1 MPKMDASQRW
11 KNLLLAAL
19 AFALMIVM
27 PTLAS
32 YVVSYAVIYGAGF
45 VGGEPAIVRVVAFM
59 NENMN
64 LYSALVYLVFGIPVL
79 LWVRGMRNRERARLR
94 HAQLEQQFL
103 ESHDAYAGQQLLV
116 STAASG
122 RQSFEPA
129 AAPGQRSMAPSTTTE
144 QQPFMPAAASGRQSF
159 ESAAAPG
166 RQPLSGSADSSQRP
180 IASATDF
187 ASASFPEPPRPPARY
202 IYYGDRPVAWQL
214 ASQGG
219 CAPQAQGGGA
229 AQAQALA
236 SARAQLSRQGHSKPT
251 VYALVQGVDRRHFVA
266 AALMGYGMQ
275 IVTTLIMV
283 LVNVLLPSVM
293 EEYNTL
299 VDGSGITTY
308 GLMWVISTLV
318 LPPLVEE
325 VGFRGLGL
333 TYLERAGVPFAVANI
348 VQALAFGIFHMNLT
362 QGIYTFVLGLAL
374 GHVTHRSGSIA
385 PAMLMHLVYNLM
397 GTLGSD
403 LIYSYLPAPF
413 LILLIT
419 NVIALVYA
427 FRLLRP
433 ERGHGAAAVQA

>member
-19 AFALMIVM
+19 AFVLMIVM

-32 YVVSYAVIYGAGF
+32 YVVSYTVIYGAGF

-79 LWVRGMRNRERARLR
+79 FWVRGMRNRERARLR
-94 HAQLEQQFL
+94 HAQLEQQYL
-103 ESHDAYAGQQLLV
+103 ESHDTYAEQQP
-116 STAASG
+116 
-122 RQSFEPA
+122 FEPA
-129 AAPGQRSMAPSTTTE
+129 AASGH
-144 QQPFMPAAASGRQSF
+144 QPFVP
-159 ESAAAPG
+159 AAAPG
-166 RQPLSGSADSSQRP
+166 RQPLSGGADSSQRP
-180 IASATDF
+180 IASATDS
-187 ASASFPEPPRPPARY
+187 ASASFPEPPRPSARY

-219 CAPQAQGGGA
+219 CVPQAQDGGAPQAQA
-229 AQAQALA
+229 FSSVQTE
-236 SARAQLSRQGHSKPT
+236 LSRRVHSMPT
-251 VYALVQGVDRRHFVA
+251 VNARIQGVDHRHFVA
-266 AALMGYGMQ
+266 AVLMGYGMQ

-325 VGFRGLGL
+325 AGFRGLGL
-333 TYLERAGVPFAVANI
+333 TYLERAGVPFAAANI

-374 GHVTHRSGSIA
+374 GYVTHRSGSIA

-433 ERGHGAAAVQA
+433 EQGRGAAAMQA

>member
-1 MPKMDASQRW
+1 MPMMDASQRW

-59 NENMN
+59 NESMN

-79 LWVRGMRNRERARLR
+79 FWVRGMRNRERTRLR
-94 HAQLEQQFL
+94 HAQLEQQYL
-103 ESHDAYAGQQLLV
+103 ESHDTYAEQQP
-116 STAASG
+116 
-122 RQSFEPA
+122 FEPA
-129 AAPGQRSMAPSTTTE
+129 AASG
-144 QQPFMPAAASGRQSF
+144 QQPFVP
-159 ESAAAPG
+159 AAAPG
-166 RQPLSGSADSSQRP
+166 RQPLSGGADSSQRP
-180 IASATDF
+180 IESATDF

-219 CAPQAQGGGA
+219 CVPQAQGGGA
-229 AQAQALA
+229 PQAQALA
-236 SARAQLSRQGHSKPT
+236 SVQAELSRQGHSKPT
-251 VYALVQGVDRRHFVA
+251 VNARIQGVDRRHFVA

-325 VGFRGLGL
+325 AGFRGLGL

-374 GHVTHRSGSIA
+374 GYVTHRSGSIA

-433 ERGHGAAAVQA
+433 ERGRSAAAMQA

>member
-19 AFALMIVM
+19 AFVLMIVM

-32 YVVSYAVIYGAGF
+32 YVVSYTVIYGAGF

-64 LYSALVYLVFGIPVL
+64 LYSALIYLVFGIPVL
-79 LWVRGMRNRERARLR
+79 FWVRGMRNRERARLR

-103 ESHDAYAGQQLLV
+103 ESHDAYA
-116 STAASG
+116 
-122 RQSFEPA
+122 
-129 AAPGQRSMAPSTTTE
+129 E
-144 QQPFMPAAASGRQSF
+144 QQPFVPAAASGQQPF
-159 ESAAAPG
+159 VPAAAPG
-166 RQPLSGSADSSQRP
+166 RQPLSGGADSSQRP

-219 CAPQAQGGGA
+219 CVPQAQA
-229 AQAQALA
+229 FSSVQTE
-236 SARAQLSRQGHSKPT
+236 LSRRVHSRPT
-251 VYALVQGVDRRHFVA
+251 VNARIQGDDRRHFVA

-325 VGFRGLGL
+325 AGFRGLGL
-333 TYLERAGVPFAVANI
+333 AYLERAGAPFAVANI

-374 GHVTHRSGSIA
+374 GYVTHRSGSIA

-433 ERGHGAAAVQA
+433 EQGRGAAAMQA

>member
-32 YVVSYAVIYGAGF
+32 YVVSYTFIYGAGF
-45 VGGEPAIVRVVAFM
+45 VGGEPAIVRVVAFI

-64 LYSALVYLVFGIPVL
+64 LYSALIYLVFGIPVL
-79 LWVRGMRNRERARLR
+79 FWVRGMRNRERARLR

-103 ESHDAYAGQQLLV
+103 ESHDAYAEQQPFV
-116 STAASG
+116 
-122 RQSFEPA
+122 PA
-129 AAPGQRSMAPSTTTE
+129 AASGQRSMAPSTTVG
-144 QQPFMPAAASGRQSF
+144 QQPFVP
-159 ESAAAPG
+159 AAAPG
-166 RQPLSGSADSSQRP
+166 RQPLSGGADSSQRP

-187 ASASFPEPPRPPARY
+187 ASASFPELPRPSARY

-219 CAPQAQGGGA
+219 RAPQAQGGCVPQAQDEGA
-229 AQAQALA
+229 PQAQAF
-236 SARAQLSRQGHSKPT
+236 SSVQTELSRRVHSRPT
-251 VYALVQGVDRRHFVA
+251 VNARIQGVDRRHFVA

-325 VGFRGLGL
+325 AGFRGLGL

-374 GHVTHRSGSIA
+374 GYVTHRSGSIA

-433 ERGHGAAAVQA
+433 EQGRGAAAMQA

>member
-59 NENMN
+59 NKNMN

-94 HAQLEQQFL
+94 HVQLEQQFL
-103 ESHDAYAGQQLLV
+103 ESYDAYAGQQ
-116 STAASG
+116 
-122 RQSFEPA
+122 SFVPA
-129 AAPGQRSMAPSTTTE
+129 AASGQRSMAPSTTTE

-159 ESAAAPG
+159 EPAAAPG
-166 RQPLSGSADSSQRP
+166 RQPLSGSADSLQRP
-180 IASATDF
+180 ITSATDF

-214 ASQGG
+214 ASQGVCVPQAHDG
-219 CAPQAQGGGA
+219 GAPQAQDGGA
-229 AQAQALA
+229 PQAQAFSSVQA
-236 SARAQLSRQGHSKPT
+236 ELSRQGHSRPT
-251 VYALVQGVDRRHFVA
+251 VNARIQGVDHRHFVA

-293 EEYNTL
+293 DEYNTL

-325 VGFRGLGL
+325 AGFRGLGL

-362 QGIYTFVLGLAL
+362 QGMYTFVLGLAL
-374 GHVTHRSGSIA
+374 GYVTHRSGSLA

-433 ERGHGAAAVQA
+433 EQGRGAAAMQA

>member
-19 AFALMIVM
+19 AFVLMIVM

-45 VGGEPAIVRVVAFM
+45 VGGEPAIVHVVAFM

-79 LWVRGMRNRERARLR
+79 FWVRGMRNRERTRLR
-94 HAQLEQQFL
+94 HAQLEQQYL
-103 ESHDAYAGQQLLV
+103 ESHDTYAEQQP
-116 STAASG
+116 
-122 RQSFEPA
+122 FEPA
-129 AAPGQRSMAPSTTTE
+129 AASG
-144 QQPFMPAAASGRQSF
+144 QQPFVP
-159 ESAAAPG
+159 AAAPG
-166 RQPLSGSADSSQRP
+166 RQPLSGGADSSQRP

-187 ASASFPEPPRPPARY
+187 TSASFPEPPRPPARY

-219 CAPQAQGGGA
+219 CVPQAQDGGAPQAQA
-229 AQAQALA
+229 FSSVQTE
-236 SARAQLSRQGHSKPT
+236 LSRRVHSRPT
-251 VYALVQGVDRRHFVA
+251 VNAWIQGVDHRHFVA
-266 AALMGYGMQ
+266 AVFMGYGMQ

-325 VGFRGLGL
+325 AGFRGLGL
-333 TYLERAGVPFAVANI
+333 TYLERAGVPFAAANI

-374 GHVTHRSGSIA
+374 GYVTNRSGSIA

-433 ERGHGAAAVQA
+433 ERRRGAAAMQA

>member
-19 AFALMIVM
+19 AFVLMIVM

-32 YVVSYAVIYGAGF
+32 YVVSYTVIYGAGF
-45 VGGEPAIVRVVAFM
+45 VGGEPAIVRVVSFM

-64 LYSALVYLVFGIPVL
+64 LYSALIYLVFGIPVL
-79 LWVRGMRNRERARLR
+79 FWVRGMRNRERARLR

-103 ESHDAYAGQQLLV
+103 ESHDAYAEQQP
-116 STAASG
+116 
-122 RQSFEPA
+122 FEPA
-129 AAPGQRSMAPSTTTE
+129 AASG
-144 QQPFMPAAASGRQSF
+144 QQPFVP
-159 ESAAAPG
+159 AAAPG
-166 RQPLSGSADSSQRP
+166 RQPLSGGADSSQRP
-180 IASATDF
+180 IASAADF

-219 CAPQAQGGGA
+219 CVPQAQDGGAPQAQA
-229 AQAQALA
+229 FSSVQAE
-236 SARAQLSRQGHSKPT
+236 LSRRVHSMPT
-251 VYALVQGVDRRHFVA
+251 VNARIQGVDRRHFVA

-325 VGFRGLGL
+325 AGFRGLGL
-333 TYLERAGVPFAVANI
+333 TYLERAGVPFAAANI

-374 GHVTHRSGSIA
+374 GYVTHRSGSIA

-433 ERGHGAAAVQA
+433 EQGRGAAAMQA

>member
-103 ESHDAYAGQQLLV
+103 ESHDACAGQQSFV
-116 STAASG
+116 PAAASGQRSMAPSTTAGQQSFVPAAASG

-129 AAPGQRSMAPSTTTE
+129 AAPE
-144 QQPFMPAAASGRQSF
+144 
-159 ESAAAPG
+159 
-166 RQPLSGSADSSQRP
+166 RQPLSVSADSSQRP

-219 CAPQAQGGGA
+219 GA

-236 SARAQLSRQGHSKPT
+236 PVQTGLSRQGHSKLT
-251 VYALVQGVDRRHFVA
+251 VNAPIQGVDRRRFVA

-325 VGFRGLGL
+325 AGFRGLGL

-374 GHVTHRSGSIA
+374 G
-385 PAMLMHLVYNLM
+385 
-397 GTLGSD
+397 
-403 LIYSYLPAPF
+403 
-413 LILLIT
+413 
-419 NVIALVYA
+419 
-427 FRLLRP
+427 
-433 ERGHGAAAVQA
+433 

>member
-79 LWVRGMRNRERARLR
+79 FWVRGMRNRERTRLR
-94 HAQLEQQFL
+94 HAQLEQQYL
-103 ESHDAYAGQQLLV
+103 ESHDTYA
-116 STAASG
+116 
-122 RQSFEPA
+122 
-129 AAPGQRSMAPSTTTE
+129 E
-144 QQPFMPAAASGRQSF
+144 QQPFMPAAASGQQPF
-159 ESAAAPG
+159 VPAAAPG
-166 RQPLSGSADSSQRP
+166 RQPLSGGADSSQRP

-219 CAPQAQGGGA
+219 CVPQAQDGGAPQAQA
-229 AQAQALA
+229 FSSVQTE
-236 SARAQLSRQGHSKPT
+236 LSRRVHSRPT
-251 VYALVQGVDRRHFVA
+251 VNARIQGVDRRHFVA

-325 VGFRGLGL
+325 TGFRGLGL

-374 GHVTHRSGSIA
+374 GYVTHRSGSIA

-433 ERGHGAAAVQA
+433 ERGRSAAAMQA

>member
-32 YVVSYAVIYGAGF
+32 YVVSYAIIYGAGF

-59 NENMN
+59 NENVN
-64 LYSALVYLVFGIPVL
+64 LYSALIYLVFGIPVL
-79 LWVRGMRNRERARLR
+79 FWVRGMRNRERARLR

-103 ESHDAYAGQQLLV
+103 ESHDTYA
-116 STAASG
+116 
-122 RQSFEPA
+122 
-129 AAPGQRSMAPSTTTE
+129 E
-144 QQPFMPAAASGRQSF
+144 QQPFGPVAAS
-159 ESAAAPG
+159 G
-166 RQPLSGSADSSQRP
+166 RQPLSGGADSSQRP

-187 ASASFPEPPRPPARY
+187 ASASFPDPTRPPARY

-219 CAPQAQGGGA
+219 CVPQAQDGCVP
-229 AQAQALA
+229 QAQAF
-236 SARAQLSRQGHSKPT
+236 SSVQTELSRRVHSRPT
-251 VYALVQGVDRRHFVA
+251 VNARIQGVDRRHFVA

-325 VGFRGLGL
+325 AGFRGLGL
-333 TYLERAGVPFAVANI
+333 TYLERAGVPFAAANI

-374 GHVTHRSGSIA
+374 GYVTHRSGSIA

-413 LILLIT
+413 LILLVT

-433 ERGHGAAAVQA
+433 KQGRGAAAMQA

>member
-19 AFALMIVM
+19 AFVLMIVM

-32 YVVSYAVIYGAGF
+32 YVVSYTVIYGAGF

-64 LYSALVYLVFGIPVL
+64 LYSALIYLVFGIPVL
-79 LWVRGMRNRERARLR
+79 FWVRGMRNRERARLR

-103 ESHDAYAGQQLLV
+103 ESHDAYAEQQPFV
-116 STAASG
+116 
-122 RQSFEPA
+122 PA
-129 AAPGQRSMAPSTTTE
+129 AASGQRSMAPSTTVG
-144 QQPFMPAAASGRQSF
+144 QQPFVP
-159 ESAAAPG
+159 AAAPG
-166 RQPLSGSADSSQRP
+166 RQPLSGGADSSQRP

-187 ASASFPEPPRPPARY
+187 ASASFPELPRPSARY

-219 CAPQAQGGGA
+219 RAPQAQGGCVPQAQDEGA
-229 AQAQALA
+229 PQAQAF
-236 SARAQLSRQGHSKPT
+236 SSVQTELSRRVHSRPT
-251 VYALVQGVDRRHFVA
+251 VNARIQGVDRRHFVA
-266 AALMGYGMQ
+266 AVLMGYGMQ

-308 GLMWVISTLV
+308 GLMWVISTLA

-325 VGFRGLGL
+325 AGFRGLGL
-333 TYLERAGVPFAVANI
+333 TYLERAGVPFAAANI

-374 GHVTHRSGSIA
+374 GYVTHRSGSIA

-433 ERGHGAAAVQA
+433 EQGRGAAAMQA

>member
-19 AFALMIVM
+19 AFVLMIVM

-45 VGGEPAIVRVVAFM
+45 VGGEPAIVHVVAFL

-79 LWVRGMRNRERARLR
+79 FWVRGMRNRERTRLR
-94 HAQLEQQFL
+94 HAQLEQQYL
-103 ESHDAYAGQQLLV
+103 ESHDTYAEQQP
-116 STAASG
+116 
-122 RQSFEPA
+122 FEPA
-129 AAPGQRSMAPSTTTE
+129 AASG
-144 QQPFMPAAASGRQSF
+144 QQPFVPAAAP
-159 ESAAAPG
+159 E

-187 ASASFPEPPRPPARY
+187 ASASFPDPTRPPARY

-219 CAPQAQGGGA
+219 CAYQTQGGGA
-229 AQAQALA
+229 PQAQAF
-236 SARAQLSRQGHSKPT
+236 SSVQTELSRRVHSKPT
-251 VYALVQGVDRRHFVA
+251 VNARIQGVDRGHFVA

-325 VGFRGLGL
+325 AGFRGLGL

-374 GHVTHRSGSIA
+374 GYVTHRSGSIA

-413 LILLIT
+413 LILLVT
-419 NVIALVYA
+419 NVVALVYA

-433 ERGHGAAAVQA
+433 KQGRGAAAMQA

>member
-79 LWVRGMRNRERARLR
+79 FWVRGMRNRERARLR
-94 HAQLEQQFL
+94 HAQLEQQYL
-103 ESHDAYAGQQLLV
+103 ESHDTYAEQQPFEPA
-116 STAASG
+116 AASG
-122 RQSFEPA
+122 QQPFVPA
-129 AAPGQRSMAPSTTTE
+129 AAPGQ
-144 QQPFMPAAASGRQSF
+144 
-159 ESAAAPG
+159 
-166 RQPLSGSADSSQRP
+166 QPLSGGADSSQRP

-219 CAPQAQGGGA
+219 RAPQAQDGGA
-229 AQAQALA
+229 PQAQAF
-236 SARAQLSRQGHSKPT
+236 SSVQTELSRRVHSKPT
-251 VYALVQGVDRRHFVA
+251 ANARIQGVDRRHFVA

-325 VGFRGLGL
+325 AGFRGLGL
-333 TYLERAGVPFAVANI
+333 TYLERAGVPFAAANI

-374 GHVTHRSGSIA
+374 GYVTHRSGSIA

-433 ERGHGAAAVQA
+433 EQGRGAAAMQA

>member
-79 LWVRGMRNRERARLR
+79 FWVRGMRNRERTRLR
-94 HAQLEQQFL
+94 HAQLEQQYL
-103 ESHDAYAGQQLLV
+103 ESHDTYAEQQP
-116 STAASG
+116 
-122 RQSFEPA
+122 FEPA
-129 AAPGQRSMAPSTTTE
+129 AASG
-144 QQPFMPAAASGRQSF
+144 QQPFVP
-159 ESAAAPG
+159 AAAPG
-166 RQPLSGSADSSQRP
+166 RQPLSGGADSSQRP

-187 ASASFPEPPRPPARY
+187 ASASFPEPPRPSARY

-219 CAPQAQGGGA
+219 RAPQAQDGGEP
-229 AQAQALA
+229 QAQALA
-236 SARAQLSRQGHSKPT
+236 SVQAELSRRVHSRPT
-251 VYALVQGVDRRHFVA
+251 VNARIQGVDHRHFVA

-325 VGFRGLGL
+325 AGFRGLGL

-374 GHVTHRSGSIA
+374 GYVTHRSGSIA

-433 ERGHGAAAVQA
+433 ERRRGAAAMQA

>member
-32 YVVSYAVIYGAGF
+32 YVVSYAIIYGAGF

-59 NENMN
+59 NENVN
-64 LYSALVYLVFGIPVL
+64 LYSALIYLVFGIPVL
-79 LWVRGMRNRERARLR
+79 FWVRGMRNRERTRLR
-94 HAQLEQQFL
+94 HARLEQQYL
-103 ESHDAYAGQQLLV
+103 ESHDTYAEQQP
-116 STAASG
+116 
-122 RQSFEPA
+122 FEPA
-129 AAPGQRSMAPSTTTE
+129 AASERH
-144 QQPFMPAAASGRQSF
+144 PFGPAAASGQ
-159 ESAAAPG
+159 
-166 RQPLSGSADSSQRP
+166 QPLSGGADSSQRP
-180 IASATDF
+180 TASATDS
-187 ASASFPEPPRPPARY
+187 ASASFPELPRPSARY

-219 CAPQAQGGGA
+219 RAPQAQDGGA
-229 AQAQALA
+229 PQAQALA
-236 SARAQLSRQGHSKPT
+236 SVQAELSRQGHSKPT
-251 VYALVQGVDRRHFVA
+251 VNARIQGVDRRHFVA

-325 VGFRGLGL
+325 AGFRGLGL
-333 TYLERAGVPFAVANI
+333 TYLERAGVPFAAANI

-374 GHVTHRSGSIA
+374 GYVTHRSGSIA

-413 LILLIT
+413 LILLVT

-433 ERGHGAAAVQA
+433 EQGRGAAAMQA

>member
-19 AFALMIVM
+19 AFVLMIVM

-32 YVVSYAVIYGAGF
+32 YVVSYTVIYGAGF

-64 LYSALVYLVFGIPVL
+64 LYSALIYLVFGIPVL
-79 LWVRGMRNRERARLR
+79 FWVRGMRNRERARLR

-103 ESHDAYAGQQLLV
+103 ESHDTYAEQQP
-116 STAASG
+116 
-122 RQSFEPA
+122 FEPA
-129 AAPGQRSMAPSTTTE
+129 AASG
-144 QQPFMPAAASGRQSF
+144 QQPFVP
-159 ESAAAPG
+159 AAAPG
-166 RQPLSGSADSSQRP
+166 RQPLSGGADSSQHP
-180 IASATDF
+180 IASATDS

-219 CAPQAQGGGA
+219 CVPQAQDGGAPQAQA
-229 AQAQALA
+229 FSSVQTE
-236 SARAQLSRQGHSKPT
+236 LSRRVHSRPT
-251 VYALVQGVDRRHFVA
+251 VNARIQGVDRRHFVV

-325 VGFRGLGL
+325 AGFRGLGL
-333 TYLERAGVPFAVANI
+333 TYLERAGVPFAAANI

-374 GHVTHRSGSIA
+374 GYVTHRSGSIA

-433 ERGHGAAAVQA
+433 EQGRGAAAMQA

>member
-11 KNLLLAAL
+11 KSLLLAAL

-32 YVVSYAVIYGAGF
+32 YVVSYAIIYGAGF
-45 VGGEPAIVRVVAFM
+45 VGGEPAIARVVAFM

-79 LWVRGMRNRERARLR
+79 FWVRGMRNRERARLR

-103 ESHDAYAGQQLLV
+103 ESHDAYAEQQP
-116 STAASG
+116 
-122 RQSFEPA
+122 FEPA
-129 AAPGQRSMAPSTTTE
+129 AASGQRSMAPSTTVE
-144 QQPFMPAAASGRQSF
+144 QQPFMPAAASGQQPF
-159 ESAAAPG
+159 VPAAAPG
-166 RQPLSGSADSSQRP
+166 QQPLSGGADSSQRP

-187 ASASFPEPPRPPARY
+187 ASAFFPEPPRPSARY

-219 CAPQAQGGGA
+219 RAP
-229 AQAQALA
+229 QAQALA
-236 SARAQLSRQGHSKPT
+236 SVQAELSRQGHSKPT
-251 VYALVQGVDRRHFVA
+251 VNARIQGVDRRHFVA

-325 VGFRGLGL
+325 AGFRGLGL
-333 TYLERAGVPFAVANI
+333 TYLERAGVPFAAANI

-374 GHVTHRSGSIA
+374 GYVTHRSGSIA

-433 ERGHGAAAVQA
+433 ERGRSAAAMQA

>member
-27 PTLAS
+27 PALAS
-32 YVVSYAVIYGAGF
+32 YVVSYAIIYGAGF

-59 NENMN
+59 NENVN
-64 LYSALVYLVFGIPVL
+64 LYSALIYLVFGIPVL
-79 LWVRGMRNRERARLR
+79 FWVRGMRNRERTRLR
-94 HAQLEQQFL
+94 HAQLEQQYL
-103 ESHDAYAGQQLLV
+103 ESHDTYA
-116 STAASG
+116 
-122 RQSFEPA
+122 
-129 AAPGQRSMAPSTTTE
+129 E
-144 QQPFMPAAASGRQSF
+144 QQPFVPAAASGRQPF
-159 ESAAAPG
+159 GPAAASG
-166 RQPLSGSADSSQRP
+166 QQPLSGGADSSQRP
-180 IASATDF
+180 IASATDS
-187 ASASFPEPPRPPARY
+187 ASASFPELPRPSARY

-214 ASQGG
+214 ASQGRR
-219 CAPQAQGGGA
+219 APQAQDGGA
-229 AQAQALA
+229 PQAQALA
-236 SARAQLSRQGHSKPT
+236 SVQAELSRQGHSKPT
-251 VYALVQGVDRRHFVA
+251 VNARIQGVDRRHFVA

-325 VGFRGLGL
+325 AGFRGLGL

-374 GHVTHRSGSIA
+374 GYVTHRSGSIA

-413 LILLIT
+413 LILLVT

-433 ERGHGAAAVQA
+433 EQGRGAAAMQA

>member
-11 KNLLLAAL
+11 KNLMLAAL
-19 AFALMIVM
+19 AFVLMIVM

-79 LWVRGMRNRERARLR
+79 FWVRGMRNRERTRLR
-94 HAQLEQQFL
+94 HAQLEQQYL
-103 ESHDAYAGQQLLV
+103 ESHDTYAEQQP
-116 STAASG
+116 
-122 RQSFEPA
+122 FEPA
-129 AAPGQRSMAPSTTTE
+129 AASG
-144 QQPFMPAAASGRQSF
+144 QQPFVP
-159 ESAAAPG
+159 AAAPG
-166 RQPLSGSADSSQRP
+166 RQPLSGGADSSQRP

-219 CAPQAQGGGA
+219 RAPQAQDGGA
-229 AQAQALA
+229 PQAQAF
-236 SARAQLSRQGHSKPT
+236 SSVQTELSRRVHSRPT
-251 VYALVQGVDRRHFVA
+251 VNARIQGVDRRHFVA

-325 VGFRGLGL
+325 AGFRGLGL
-333 TYLERAGVPFAVANI
+333 TYLERAGVPFAAANI

-374 GHVTHRSGSIA
+374 GYVTHRSGSIA

-433 ERGHGAAAVQA
+433 EQGRGAAAMQA

>member
-19 AFALMIVM
+19 AFVLMIVM

-32 YVVSYAVIYGAGF
+32 YVVSYTVIYGAGF

-64 LYSALVYLVFGIPVL
+64 LYSALIYLVFGIPVL
-79 LWVRGMRNRERARLR
+79 FWVRGMRNRERARLR

-103 ESHDAYAGQQLLV
+103 ESHDAYA
-116 STAASG
+116 
-122 RQSFEPA
+122 
-129 AAPGQRSMAPSTTTE
+129 E
-144 QQPFMPAAASGRQSF
+144 QQPFVPAAASGQQPF
-159 ESAAAPG
+159 VPAAAPG
-166 RQPLSGSADSSQRP
+166 RQPLSGGADSSQRP

-219 CAPQAQGGGA
+219 CVPQAQDGGAPQAQA
-229 AQAQALA
+229 FSSVQTE
-236 SARAQLSRQGHSKPT
+236 LSRRVHSRPT
-251 VYALVQGVDRRHFVA
+251 VNARIQGDDRRHFVA

-325 VGFRGLGL
+325 AGFRGLGL
-333 TYLERAGVPFAVANI
+333 AYLERAGAPFAVANI

-374 GHVTHRSGSIA
+374 GYVTHRSGSIA

-433 ERGHGAAAVQA
+433 EQGRGAAAMQA

>member
-79 LWVRGMRNRERARLR
+79 FWVRGMRNRERTRLR
-94 HAQLEQQFL
+94 HAQLEQQYL
-103 ESHDAYAGQQLLV
+103 ESHDTYV
-116 STAASG
+116 
-122 RQSFEPA
+122 
-129 AAPGQRSMAPSTTTE
+129 E
-144 QQPFMPAAASGRQSF
+144 QQPFMPAAASGRQPF
-159 ESAAAPG
+159 EPAAASG
-166 RQPLSGSADSSQRP
+166 RQPFEPAAASGQQPLSGGADSSQRP

-187 ASASFPEPPRPPARY
+187 ASAFFPELPRPSARY

-219 CAPQAQGGGA
+219 RAPQAQDGGA
-229 AQAQALA
+229 PQAQALA
-236 SARAQLSRQGHSKPT
+236 SVQTELSRQGHSKPT
-251 VYALVQGVDRRHFVA
+251 VNARIQGVDRRHFVA

-325 VGFRGLGL
+325 AGFRGLGL

-374 GHVTHRSGSIA
+374 GYVTHRSGSIA

-413 LILLIT
+413 LILLVT

-433 ERGHGAAAVQA
+433 ERGRGAAAMQA

>member
-45 VGGEPAIVRVVAFM
+45 VGGEPAIVHVVAFL

-64 LYSALVYLVFGIPVL
+64 LYSALIYLVFGIPVL
-79 LWVRGMRNRERARLR
+79 FWVRGMRNRERARLR

-103 ESHDAYAGQQLLV
+103 ESHDAYAEQQP
-116 STAASG
+116 
-122 RQSFEPA
+122 FEPA
-129 AAPGQRSMAPSTTTE
+129 AASG
-144 QQPFMPAAASGRQSF
+144 QQPFVP
-159 ESAAAPG
+159 AAAPG
-166 RQPLSGSADSSQRP
+166 RQPLSGGADSSQRP

-219 CAPQAQGGGA
+219 CVPQAQDGGAPQAQA
-229 AQAQALA
+229 FSSVQTE
-236 SARAQLSRQGHSKPT
+236 LSRRVHSRPT
-251 VYALVQGVDRRHFVA
+251 VNARIQGVDHRHFVA

-325 VGFRGLGL
+325 AGFRGLGL

-374 GHVTHRSGSIA
+374 GYVTHRSGSIA

-433 ERGHGAAAVQA
+433 EQGRGAAAMQA

>member
-64 LYSALVYLVFGIPVL
+64 LYSALIYLVFGIPVL
-79 LWVRGMRNRERARLR
+79 FWVRGMCNRERVRLR
-94 HAQLEQQFL
+94 HVQLEQQFL
-103 ESHDAYAGQQLLV
+103 ESHDAYAGQQ
-116 STAASG
+116 
-122 RQSFEPA
+122 SFVPA
-129 AAPGQRSMAPSTTTE
+129 AAFGQRSMAPSTTTE
-144 QQPFMPAAASGRQSF
+144 RQSF
-159 ESAAAPG
+159 EPAAAPG

-219 CAPQAQGGGA
+219 CAPQDQGGGA

-236 SARAQLSRQGHSKPT
+236 FARAQLSRQGHSKPT
-251 VYALVQGVDRRHFVA
+251 VNARIQGVDRRHFVA

-308 GLMWVISTLV
+308 GLMWAISTLV

-325 VGFRGLGL
+325 AGFRGLGL

-374 GHVTHRSGSIA
+374 GYVTHRSGSIA

-413 LILLIT
+413 LILLVT

-433 ERGHGAAAVQA
+433 ERGRGAAAMQA

>member
-79 LWVRGMRNRERARLR
+79 FWVRGMRNRERTRLR
-94 HAQLEQQFL
+94 HAQLEQQYL
-103 ESHDAYAGQQLLV
+103 ESHDTYAEQQP
-116 STAASG
+116 
-122 RQSFEPA
+122 FEPA
-129 AAPGQRSMAPSTTTE
+129 AASG
-144 QQPFMPAAASGRQSF
+144 QQPFVP
-159 ESAAAPG
+159 AAAPG
-166 RQPLSGSADSSQRP
+166 RQPLSGGADSSQRP

-219 CAPQAQGGGA
+219 RAPQAQDGGEP
-229 AQAQALA
+229 QAQALA
-236 SARAQLSRQGHSKPT
+236 SVQAELSRQGHSKPT
-251 VYALVQGVDRRHFVA
+251 VNARIQGVDRRHFVA
-266 AALMGYGMQ
+266 AVLMGYGMQ

-325 VGFRGLGL
+325 AGFRGLGL
-333 TYLERAGVPFAVANI
+333 TYLERAGVPFAVGNI

-374 GHVTHRSGSIA
+374 GYVAHRSGSIA

-433 ERGHGAAAVQA
+433 ERRRGAAAMQA

>member
-19 AFALMIVM
+19 AFVLMIVM

-32 YVVSYAVIYGAGF
+32 YVVSYTVIYGVGF

-79 LWVRGMRNRERARLR
+79 FWVRGMRNRERTRLR
-94 HAQLEQQFL
+94 HAQLEQQIL
-103 ESHDAYAGQQLLV
+103 ESHDAYA
-116 STAASG
+116 
-122 RQSFEPA
+122 
-129 AAPGQRSMAPSTTTE
+129 E
-144 QQPFMPAAASGRQSF
+144 QQPFMPAAASGQQPF
-159 ESAAAPG
+159 VPAAAPG
-166 RQPLSGSADSSQRP
+166 RQTLSGGADSSQRP

-219 CAPQAQGGGA
+219 RAPQAQDGGA
-229 AQAQALA
+229 PQAQALA
-236 SARAQLSRQGHSKPT
+236 SVQAELSRQGHSRPT
-251 VYALVQGVDRRHFVA
+251 VNARIQGVDRRHFVA

-325 VGFRGLGL
+325 AGFRGLGL

-374 GHVTHRSGSIA
+374 GYVTHRSGSIA

-433 ERGHGAAAVQA
+433 EQGRGAAAMQA

>member
-32 YVVSYAVIYGAGF
+32 YVVSYTVIYGAGF

-79 LWVRGMRNRERARLR
+79 CWVRGMRNRERTRLR
-94 HAQLEQQFL
+94 HAQLEQQYL
-103 ESHDAYAGQQLLV
+103 ESHDTYV
-116 STAASG
+116 
-122 RQSFEPA
+122 
-129 AAPGQRSMAPSTTTE
+129 E
-144 QQPFMPAAASGRQSF
+144 QQPFMPAAASGRQPF
-159 ESAAAPG
+159 EPAAASGQQPFVPAAAPG
-166 RQPLSGSADSSQRP
+166 RQPLSGGADSSQRP

-219 CAPQAQGGGA
+219 CVPQAQDGGAPQAQA
-229 AQAQALA
+229 FSSVQTE
-236 SARAQLSRQGHSKPT
+236 LSRQGHSKPT
-251 VYALVQGVDRRHFVA
+251 VNARIQGVDHRHFVA

-325 VGFRGLGL
+325 AGFRGLGL

-374 GHVTHRSGSIA
+374 GYVTHRSGSIA

-419 NVIALVYA
+419 NVIAFVYA

-433 ERGHGAAAVQA
+433 KQGRGAAAMQA

>member
-19 AFALMIVM
+19 AFVLMIVM

-32 YVVSYAVIYGAGF
+32 YVVSYTVIYGAGF

-59 NENMN
+59 NESMN

-79 LWVRGMRNRERARLR
+79 FWVRGMRNRERARLR
-94 HAQLEQQFL
+94 HAQLEKQFL
-103 ESHDAYAGQQLLV
+103 ESHDAYAEQQP
-116 STAASG
+116 
-122 RQSFEPA
+122 FEPA
-129 AAPGQRSMAPSTTTE
+129 AASG
-144 QQPFMPAAASGRQSF
+144 QQPFGP
-159 ESAAAPG
+159 AAAPG
-166 RQPLSGSADSSQRP
+166 RQPLSGGADSSQRP
-180 IASATDF
+180 IASATDS
-187 ASASFPEPPRPPARY
+187 ASASFPELPRPSARY

-219 CAPQAQGGGA
+219 RAPQAQGGRA
-229 AQAQALA
+229 PQAQALA
-236 SARAQLSRQGHSKPT
+236 SVQAELSRQVHSKPT
-251 VYALVQGVDRRHFVA
+251 VNARIQGVDRRHFVA

-325 VGFRGLGL
+325 AGFRGLGL

-374 GHVTHRSGSIA
+374 GYVTHRSGSIA

-433 ERGHGAAAVQA
+433 EQGRGAAAMQA

>member
-19 AFALMIVM
+19 AFVLMIVM

-32 YVVSYAVIYGAGF
+32 YVVSYTVIYGAGF

-59 NENMN
+59 NENVN

-79 LWVRGMRNRERARLR
+79 FWVRGMRNRERARLR
-94 HAQLEQQFL
+94 HAQLEQQYL
-103 ESHDAYAGQQLLV
+103 ESHDTYAEQQP
-116 STAASG
+116 
-122 RQSFEPA
+122 FEPA
-129 AAPGQRSMAPSTTTE
+129 AASG
-144 QQPFMPAAASGRQSF
+144 QQPFVP
-159 ESAAAPG
+159 AAAPG
-166 RQPLSGSADSSQRP
+166 RQPLSGGADSSQRP

-219 CAPQAQGGGA
+219 CVPQAQDGGAPQAQA
-229 AQAQALA
+229 FSSVQTE
-236 SARAQLSRQGHSKPT
+236 LSRRVHSRPT
-251 VYALVQGVDRRHFVA
+251 VNARIQGVDRRHFVA

-325 VGFRGLGL
+325 AGFRGLGL

-374 GHVTHRSGSIA
+374 GYVTHRSGSIA

-433 ERGHGAAAVQA
+433 EQGRGAAAMQA

>member
-11 KNLLLAAL
+11 KNLLLASL
-19 AFALMIVM
+19 AFVLMIVM

-32 YVVSYAVIYGAGF
+32 YVVSYTVIYGAGF

-59 NENMN
+59 SENMN

-79 LWVRGMRNRERARLR
+79 FWVRGMRNRERTRLR
-94 HAQLEQQFL
+94 HAQLGQQYL
-103 ESHDAYAGQQLLV
+103 ESHDAYA
-116 STAASG
+116 
-122 RQSFEPA
+122 
-129 AAPGQRSMAPSTTTE
+129 E
-144 QQPFMPAAASGRQSF
+144 QQPFEPAAASGRQPF
-159 ESAAAPG
+159 GPAAASG
-166 RQPLSGSADSSQRP
+166 RQPLSGGADSSQRP
-180 IASATDF
+180 TASATDS

-219 CAPQAQGGGA
+219 RAPQGQDGGA
-229 AQAQALA
+229 PQAQALA
-236 SARAQLSRQGHSKPT
+236 SVQAELSRQGHSKPT
-251 VYALVQGVDRRHFVA
+251 VNARIQRVDRRHFVA

-325 VGFRGLGL
+325 AGFRGLGL

-374 GHVTHRSGSIA
+374 GYVTHRSGSIA

-433 ERGHGAAAVQA
+433 EQGRGAAAMQA

>member
-19 AFALMIVM
+19 AFVLMIVM

-32 YVVSYAVIYGAGF
+32 YVVSYTVIYGAGF

-79 LWVRGMRNRERARLR
+79 FWVRGMRNRERARLR
-94 HAQLEQQFL
+94 HAQLEQQCL
-103 ESHDAYAGQQLLV
+103 ESHDTYAEQQP
-116 STAASG
+116 
-122 RQSFEPA
+122 FEPA
-129 AAPGQRSMAPSTTTE
+129 AASGQRSMAPSTTVG
-144 QQPFMPAAASGRQSF
+144 QQPFEPAAASGQQPF
-159 ESAAAPG
+159 VPAAAPG
-166 RQPLSGSADSSQRP
+166 RQPLSGGANSSQRP
-180 IASATDF
+180 TASATDS

-219 CAPQAQGGGA
+219 CVPQAQDGGAPQAQA
-229 AQAQALA
+229 FSSVQTE
-236 SARAQLSRQGHSKPT
+236 LSRRVHSMPT
-251 VYALVQGVDRRHFVA
+251 VNARIQGVDHRHFVA
-266 AALMGYGMQ
+266 AVLMGYGMQ

-325 VGFRGLGL
+325 AGFRGLGL
-333 TYLERAGVPFAVANI
+333 TYLERAGVPFAAANI

-374 GHVTHRSGSIA
+374 GYVTHRSGSIA

-419 NVIALVYA
+419 NVVALVYA

-433 ERGHGAAAVQA
+433 KQGRGAAAMQA

>member
-79 LWVRGMRNRERARLR
+79 FWVRGMRNRERTRLR
-94 HAQLEQQFL
+94 HAQLEQQYL
-103 ESHDAYAGQQLLV
+103 EIHDTYAEQQP
-116 STAASG
+116 
-122 RQSFEPA
+122 FEPA
-129 AAPGQRSMAPSTTTE
+129 AASG
-144 QQPFMPAAASGRQSF
+144 QQPFVP
-159 ESAAAPG
+159 AAAPG
-166 RQPLSGSADSSQRP
+166 RQPLSGGADSSQRP

-219 CAPQAQGGGA
+219 RAPQAQDGGA
-229 AQAQALA
+229 PQAQAF
-236 SARAQLSRQGHSKPT
+236 SSVQTELSRRVHSRPT
-251 VYALVQGVDRRHFVA
+251 VNARIQGVDRRHFVA

-325 VGFRGLGL
+325 AGFRGLGL

-374 GHVTHRSGSIA
+374 GYVTHRSGSIA

-433 ERGHGAAAVQA
+433 EQRRGAAAMQA

>member
-19 AFALMIVM
+19 AFVLMIVM

-32 YVVSYAVIYGAGF
+32 YVVSYIVIYGAGF

-64 LYSALVYLVFGIPVL
+64 LYSALVYLVFGVPVL
-79 LWVRGMRNRERARLR
+79 FWVRGMRNRERARLR

-103 ESHDAYAGQQLLV
+103 ESHDAYA
-116 STAASG
+116 
-122 RQSFEPA
+122 
-129 AAPGQRSMAPSTTTE
+129 E
-144 QQPFMPAAASGRQSF
+144 QQPFVPAAASGRQPF
-159 ESAAAPG
+159 GPAAASG
-166 RQPLSGSADSSQRP
+166 QQPLSGGADSSQRP
-180 IASATDF
+180 IASATDC

-219 CAPQAQGGGA
+219 CVPQAQDGGAPQAQA
-229 AQAQALA
+229 FSSVQPE
-236 SARAQLSRQGHSKPT
+236 LSRRVHSRPT
-251 VYALVQGVDRRHFVA
+251 VNAWIQGVDHRHFVA
-266 AALMGYGMQ
+266 AVLMGYGMQ

-325 VGFRGLGL
+325 AGFRGLGL
-333 TYLERAGVPFAVANI
+333 TYLERAGVPFAAANI

-374 GHVTHRSGSIA
+374 GYVTNRSGSIA

-413 LILLIT
+413 LVLLVT

-433 ERGHGAAAVQA
+433 EQGRGAAAMQA

>member
-27 PTLAS
+27 PALAS
-32 YVVSYAVIYGAGF
+32 YVVSYAIIYGAGF
-45 VGGEPAIVRVVAFM
+45 VGGEPAIVRVAAFM

-79 LWVRGMRNRERARLR
+79 FWVRGMRNRERARLR
-94 HAQLEQQFL
+94 YAQLEQQFL
-103 ESHDAYAGQQLLV
+103 ESHDTY
-116 STAASG
+116 
-122 RQSFEPA
+122 
-129 AAPGQRSMAPSTTTE
+129 TE
-144 QQPFMPAAASGRQSF
+144 QQPFESAAASGQQPF
-159 ESAAAPG
+159 VPAAAPG
-166 RQPLSGSADSSQRP
+166 RQPLSGGADSSQRP
-180 IASATDF
+180 IASATDS

-219 CAPQAQGGGA
+219 CVPQAQDGGAPQAQA
-229 AQAQALA
+229 FSSVQTE
-236 SARAQLSRQGHSKPT
+236 LSRRVHSRPT
-251 VYALVQGVDRRHFVA
+251 VNARIQGVDHRHFVA

-325 VGFRGLGL
+325 AGFRGLGL
-333 TYLERAGVPFAVANI
+333 TYLERAGVPFAAANI

-374 GHVTHRSGSIA
+374 GYVTHRSGSIA

-433 ERGHGAAAVQA
+433 KQGRGAAATQA

>member
-32 YVVSYAVIYGAGF
+32 YVVSYTVIYGAGF

-64 LYSALVYLVFGIPVL
+64 LYSALIYLVFGIPVL
-79 LWVRGMRNRERARLR
+79 FWVRGMRNRERTRLR

-103 ESHDAYAGQQLLV
+103 ESHDAYAEQQP
-116 STAASG
+116 
-122 RQSFEPA
+122 FEPA
-129 AAPGQRSMAPSTTTE
+129 AASG
-144 QQPFMPAAASGRQSF
+144 QQPFGPAAASGQ
-159 ESAAAPG
+159 
-166 RQPLSGSADSSQRP
+166 QPLSGGADSSQRP
-180 IASATDF
+180 IASATDS
-187 ASASFPEPPRPPARY
+187 ASASFPELPRPSARY

-219 CAPQAQGGGA
+219 RAPQAQDGGA
-229 AQAQALA
+229 PQAQALA
-236 SARAQLSRQGHSKPT
+236 SVQAELSRQGHSKPT
-251 VYALVQGVDRRHFVA
+251 VNARIQGVDRRHFVA

-308 GLMWVISTLV
+308 GLMWFISTLV

-325 VGFRGLGL
+325 AGFRGLGL

-374 GHVTHRSGSIA
+374 GYVTHRSGSIA

-413 LILLIT
+413 LILLVT
-419 NVIALVYA
+419 NVVALVYA

-433 ERGHGAAAVQA
+433 EQGRGAAAMQA

>member
-45 VGGEPAIVRVVAFM
+45 VGGEPAIVHVVAFL

-64 LYSALVYLVFGIPVL
+64 LYSALIYLVFGIPVL
-79 LWVRGMRNRERARLR
+79 FWVRGMRNRERTRLR
-94 HAQLEQQFL
+94 HAQLEQQYL
-103 ESHDAYAGQQLLV
+103 ESHDTYAG
-116 STAASG
+116 
-122 RQSFEPA
+122 R
-129 AAPGQRSMAPSTTTE
+129 
-144 QQPFMPAAASGRQSF
+144 QPFEPAAASGRQPF
-159 ESAAAPG
+159 VPAAASG
-166 RQPLSGSADSSQRP
+166 QQPLSGGADSSQRP

-219 CAPQAQGGGA
+219 CVPQAQDGGAPQAQA
-229 AQAQALA
+229 FSSVQTE
-236 SARAQLSRQGHSKPT
+236 LSRRVHSKPT
-251 VYALVQGVDRRHFVA
+251 VNARIQGVDRRHFVA

-325 VGFRGLGL
+325 AGFRGLGL

-374 GHVTHRSGSIA
+374 GYVTHRSGSIA

-413 LILLIT
+413 LILLIS

-433 ERGHGAAAVQA
+433 EQGRGAAAMQA

>member
-79 LWVRGMRNRERARLR
+79 FWVRGMRNRERARLR
-94 HAQLEQQFL
+94 HAQLEQQIL
-103 ESHDAYAGQQLLV
+103 ESHDAYA
-116 STAASG
+116 
-122 RQSFEPA
+122 
-129 AAPGQRSMAPSTTTE
+129 E
-144 QQPFMPAAASGRQSF
+144 QQPFMPAAASGQQPF
-159 ESAAAPG
+159 VPAAAPG
-166 RQPLSGSADSSQRP
+166 RQTLSGGADSSQRP

-187 ASASFPEPPRPPARY
+187 ASASFPESPRPPARY
-202 IYYGDRPVAWQL
+202 IYYGDHPVAWQL

-219 CAPQAQGGGA
+219 CAPQAQSGGA
-229 AQAQALA
+229 PQAQALA

-251 VYALVQGVDRRHFVA
+251 VNARIQGVDRRHFVA

-325 VGFRGLGL
+325 AGFRGLGL

-362 QGIYTFVLGLAL
+362 QGIYTFVLGVAL
-374 GHVTHRSGSIA
+374 GYVTHRSGSIA
-385 PAMLMHLVYNLM
+385 PAVLMHLVYNLM

-413 LILLIT
+413 LILLVT
-419 NVIALVYA
+419 NVVALVYA

-433 ERGHGAAAVQA
+433 ERGARCSGDASLTH

>member
-19 AFALMIVM
+19 AFVLMIVM

-45 VGGEPAIVRVVAFM
+45 VGGEPAIVHVVAFL

-64 LYSALVYLVFGIPVL
+64 LYSALIYLVFGIPVL
-79 LWVRGMRNRERARLR
+79 FWVRGMRNRERTRLR
-94 HAQLEQQFL
+94 HAQLEQQYL
-103 ESHDAYAGQQLLV
+103 ESHDTYAEQQP
-116 STAASG
+116 
-122 RQSFEPA
+122 FEPA
-129 AAPGQRSMAPSTTTE
+129 AASG
-144 QQPFMPAAASGRQSF
+144 QQPFVP
-159 ESAAAPG
+159 AAAPG
-166 RQPLSGSADSSQRP
+166 RQPLSGGADSSQRP
-180 IASATDF
+180 IASATDS
-187 ASASFPEPPRPPARY
+187 ASASFPELLRPPARY

-219 CAPQAQGGGA
+219 CAC
-229 AQAQALA
+229 QAQAF
-236 SARAQLSRQGHSKPT
+236 SSVQTELSRRVHSRPT
-251 VYALVQGVDRRHFVA
+251 VNARIQGVDRRHFVA

-308 GLMWVISTLV
+308 GLMWVISTLA

-325 VGFRGLGL
+325 AGFRGLGL
-333 TYLERAGVPFAVANI
+333 TYLERAGAPFAVTNI

-374 GHVTHRSGSIA
+374 GYVTHRSGSIA

-433 ERGHGAAAVQA
+433 EQGRGAAAMQA

>member
-11 KNLLLAAL
+11 KNLMLAAL
-19 AFALMIVM
+19 AFVLMIVM

-32 YVVSYAVIYGAGF
+32 YVVSYTVIYGAGF

-79 LWVRGMRNRERARLR
+79 FWVRGMRNRERARLR

-103 ESHDAYAGQQLLV
+103 ESHDAYAEQQP
-116 STAASG
+116 
-122 RQSFEPA
+122 FEPA
-129 AAPGQRSMAPSTTTE
+129 AASGQRSMAPSTTVE
-144 QQPFMPAAASGRQSF
+144 QQPFVPAAASGQQPF
-159 ESAAAPG
+159 VPVAAPG
-166 RQPLSGSADSSQRP
+166 QQPFSGGADSSQRP
-180 IASATDF
+180 IASVTDS

-219 CAPQAQGGGA
+219 RAPQAQDGCVPQAQDGGA
-229 AQAQALA
+229 PQAQAF
-236 SARAQLSRQGHSKPT
+236 SSVQTELSRRVHSKPT
-251 VYALVQGVDRRHFVA
+251 VNARIQGVDRRHFVA

-325 VGFRGLGL
+325 AGFRGLGL
-333 TYLERAGVPFAVANI
+333 TYLERAGVPFAAANI

-374 GHVTHRSGSIA
+374 GYVTHRSGSIA

-419 NVIALVYA
+419 NVVALVYA

-433 ERGHGAAAVQA
+433 EQGRGAAAMQA